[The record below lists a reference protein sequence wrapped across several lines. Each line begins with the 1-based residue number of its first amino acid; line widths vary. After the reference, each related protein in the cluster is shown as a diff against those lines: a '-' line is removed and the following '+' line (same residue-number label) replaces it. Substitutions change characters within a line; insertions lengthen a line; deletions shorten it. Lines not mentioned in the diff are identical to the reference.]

1 MPTAFVLVNAE
12 LGFEEAVLKKV
23 LKNAEVKEAHLLY
36 GLYDIIIKIEGESV
50 EKIKNAVNN
59 KIRGI
64 EKIRSTLTMI
74 ST

>member
-1 MPTAFVLVNAE
+1 LPTAFVLVNAE

-50 EKIKNAVNN
+50 EKIKNVVNN

-74 ST
+74 SP

>member
-12 LGFEEAVLKKV
+12 LGFEEEVLKKV

-74 ST
+74 SP

>member
-50 EKIKNAVNN
+50 EKIKNVVNN

-74 ST
+74 SP